1 MSQVPVFCQAT
12 TVFLIDKNSEEPQ
25 VLLFRRLDPPANTWG
40 QVAGAIEADETA
52 WQAALRE
59 VREET
64 GIILDELWSA
74 DADIRFYVPEKNS
87 FSIIPVFVAHISHDT
102 PIKLNGEHDAYQ
114 WFSFA
119 DAKALVSFPGQRRM
133 LELIEEEFIHRTP
146 TPHLRINL
154 SQSDEDDGS
163 DLYARASP

>member
-1 MSQVPVFCQAT
+1 MSQVPVVCTAST
-12 TVFLIDKNSEEPQ
+12 IFLIDKNSDEPQ
-25 VLLFRRLDPPANTWG
+25 VLLFRRLDPPTNTWG
-40 QVAGAIEADETA
+40 QIAGMIEPEETA

-59 VREET
+59 VQEET
-64 GIILDELWSA
+64 GITLDEIWSA
-74 DADIRFYVPEKNS
+74 DADIRFYVPEKNY
-87 FSIIPVFVAHISHDT
+87 FSILPVFVSHISRDT
-102 PIKLNGEHDAYQ
+102 PIKLNHEHDAYQ

-133 LELIEEEFIHRTP
+133 LELIEEEFINRTP

-163 DLYARASP
+163 DLYARDSP